1 MPRHKLDGESSS
13 SSEEEQGEYK
23 VEAILQKRRQAGK
36 TQYLIK
42 WEGYDESDNTWEPIE
57 NLAGCED
64 RIADFNEREKQ
75 RVAASCV
82 GSGLKT
88 LRASLSRCAAWR
100 RCVCVQ
106 GGVSRIRP
114 IANRC
119 PCRGRS

>member
-64 RIADFNEREKQ
+64 MIADFNEREKQ
-75 RVAASCV
+75 RVAASCGTV
-82 GSGLKT
+82 
-88 LRASLSRCAAWR
+88 
-100 RCVCVQ
+100 
-106 GGVSRIRP
+106 
-114 IANRC
+114 
-119 PCRGRS
+119 